1 MLIMKILPVIIP
13 CCLLFSC
20 EPPQDEARTRPATP
34 IIELEVTKEVTKTP
48 SLLDSPEAKTE
59 EVDHQSKFTFL
70 PPKDN
75 SVVLFGNYVSTR
87 PESWLWVIPKTLVVT
102 CNYSLPS
109 FSSSDPALITIMQFK
124 NEDSESIDKSIER
137 WKRLFR
143 FDGGGPIT
151 VKRDTITVAGKP
163 ATQIT
168 MQGEYMGAGAALRL
182 ENHMLFVT
190 IFKDETTT
198 TYIKVLGHRKT
209 IHLQKNS
216 IDGFL
221 ADAKWVEQQVED

>member
-1 MLIMKILPVIIP
+1 MKILPVIIP

-87 PESWLWVIPKTLVVT
+87 PESWLWVIPKTLFTT

-124 NEDSESIDKSIER
+124 NEDSESIEKSIVR
-137 WKRLFR
+137 WKELFR
-143 FDGGGPIT
+143 SDGGGPISANLEP
-151 VKRDTITVAGKP
+151 ITVAGKP
-163 ATQIT
+163 ATQIV
-168 MQGEYMGAGAALRL
+168 MHGEYMGAGSGWRL
-182 ENHMLFVT
+182 QNHMLFAT
-190 IFKDETTT
+190 IFRDETTT
-198 TYIKVLGHRKT
+198 TYIKVLGPRKT
-209 IHLQKNS
+209 IYSQKNS
-216 IDGFL
+216 IDAFL
-221 ADAKWVEQQVED
+221 EDTKWVEYPAEE